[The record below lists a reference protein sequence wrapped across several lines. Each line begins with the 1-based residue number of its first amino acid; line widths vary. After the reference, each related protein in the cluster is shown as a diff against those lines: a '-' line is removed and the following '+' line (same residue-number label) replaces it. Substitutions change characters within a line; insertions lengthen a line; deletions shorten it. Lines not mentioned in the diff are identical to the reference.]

1 MTDLILDQPERYAFI
16 EIVKNYAGTAGATSE
31 KPDDCV
37 PFFSEDNAVS
47 CEAPLLAAI
56 LSS

>member
-1 MTDLILDQPERYAFI
+1 MTDLILDQPGGCAFV

-31 KPDDCV
+31 RPADCD
-37 PFFSEDNAVS
+37 PFFSENTAFS
-47 CEAPLLAAI
+47 CEARLLAAI